1 MRIAII
7 GRTQILYETT
17 KKLYEEGHQISCI
30 ITSKAE
36 PEYSRTDKDFEQ
48 LAKKINI
55 PFVLTSTLNKA
66 EIEILFKDLDA
77 GVSVNW
83 VSIIPQRHIDL
94 FRLGILNAHLGDL
107 PKYRGN
113 AAANWAIINNEMKIT
128 NTIHFM
134 EGGLLDCGRV
144 IVQNHFD
151 LTNDA
156 TISDVYKWAE
166 ETTPALFVRA
176 LKEID
181 NNHNY
186 FLKYAKADSDESF
199 RCYPRLPED
208 SFIDWNLSAINIH
221 NLIRAVCY
229 PFSGA
234 YTYHWH
240 KGEIKKLTILKSR
253 VINNEAH
260 DFAVPGHVLENN
272 NKTGESYVRC
282 GSGII
287 ALLECK
293 YDEEHEVFTPG
304 KRWKSIRM
312 RLGVRMDDWL
322 WYIYKNKA

>member
-1 MRIAII
+1 M

-134 EGGLLDCGRV
+134 EGV
-144 IVQNHFD
+144 
-151 LTNDA
+151 
-156 TISDVYKWAE
+156 E
-166 ETTPALFVRA
+166 
-176 LKEID
+176 
-181 NNHNY
+181 
-186 FLKYAKADSDESF
+186 
-199 RCYPRLPED
+199 
-208 SFIDWNLSAINIH
+208 
-221 NLIRAVCY
+221 
-229 PFSGA
+229 
-234 YTYHWH
+234 
-240 KGEIKKLTILKSR
+240 
-253 VINNEAH
+253 
-260 DFAVPGHVLENN
+260 
-272 NKTGESYVRC
+272 
-282 GSGII
+282 
-287 ALLECK
+287 
-293 YDEEHEVFTPG
+293 
-304 KRWKSIRM
+304 
-312 RLGVRMDDWL
+312 
-322 WYIYKNKA
+322 